1 MNNRGVALII
11 SYMVVSVLTILSSVF
26 LVGSST
32 ESNAARNYSNSSRAF
47 WIAEAGMAQAYRNWI
62 NNSAQP
68 VGGVSFGAGAYSIDT
83 SNLPIVTVSGTC
95 GLSTRTIQASF
106 VRIPSAF
113 DNTVSVGGN
122 MTLNGLLAKV
132 EVYDKTRIS
141 GTFSKTAF
149 ATAVFSDKQE
159 GVSKDATTIKIPDYN
174 NNGTSDEFVDFV
186 EFGNLAVEN
195 YSADEVVHVETNGT
209 VNIFPDSALVGK
221 KIIFVEGSSTGTG
234 NVNIFFDATWADNQD
249 LTVISTGTI
258 TYVEP
263 LQYASDSRLS
273 TISWGDYG
281 EISVFRSEHE
291 SVVYSHEDASFVDI
305 LDWGQTTGNVITNQ
319 NLGLTEVLT
328 YEKFYYSDRAKNG
341 DMPPG
346 FGLLSGST
354 GTPYVADWQ
363 EP

>member
-32 ESNAARNYSNSSRAF
+32 ESNVARNYSNSSRAF
-47 WIAEAGMAQAYRNWI
+47 WIAEAGMAQAYRNWV
-62 NNSAQP
+62 NNTTQP
-68 VGGVSFGAGAYSIDT
+68 EGGVSFGAWAYSIDT
-83 SNLPIVTVSGTC
+83 SSLPIITVTGTC
-95 GLSTRTIQASF
+95 GSATRSIQASF

-141 GTFSKTAF
+141 GAFSKTAF
-149 ATAVFSDKQE
+149 ATATFSDKQE

-174 NNGTSDEFVDFV
+174 NNGTTDEFSDFV
-186 EFGNLAVEN
+186 AFGDEAVAG
-195 YSADEVVHVETNGT
+195 YSADEVVHVTTDGT
-209 VNIFPDSALVGK
+209 VNIFPDTSLVGK
-221 KIIFVEGSSTGTG
+221 KVIFVEGSTPGTG
-234 NVNIFFDATWADNQD
+234 NVNIFFDATWEDNQD

-263 LQYASDSRLS
+263 LQYTANSRLS
-273 TISWGDYG
+273 TVSWGDYG

-305 LDWGQTTGNVITNQ
+305 LDWGQTTGNIITNN

-346 FGLLSGST
+346 FGLLSGSS
-354 GTPYVADWQ
+354 GTPYVRDWQ

>member
-32 ESNAARNYSNSSRAF
+32 ESNVARNYSNSSRAF
-47 WIAEAGMAQAYRNWI
+47 WIAEAGMAQAYQNWV
-62 NNSAQP
+62 NNTTQP

-83 SNLPIVTVSGTC
+83 SSLPIVTVTGTC
-95 GLSTRTIQASF
+95 GSATRSIQVSF

-113 DNTVSVGGN
+113 DNTVSVGN

-149 ATAVFSDKQE
+149 ATATFSDKQE

-174 NNGTSDEFVDFV
+174 NNGTTDEFGDFV
-186 EFGNLAVEN
+186 AFGDQAVAG
-195 YSADEVVHVETNGT
+195 YPADEVVHVTTDGT
-209 VNIFPDSALVGK
+209 VNIFPDTSLVGK
-221 KIIFVEGSSTGTG
+221 KVIFVEGSTAGTG
-234 NVNIFFDATWADNQD
+234 NVNIFFDATWEDNQD

-263 LQYASDSRLS
+263 LQYTANSRLS
-273 TISWGDYG
+273 TVSWGDYG

-305 LDWGQTTGNVITNQ
+305 LDWGQTTGNIITNN

-346 FGLLSGST
+346 FGLLSGSS
-354 GTPYVADWQ
+354 GTPYVRDWQ